1 MSEEVEVIVDE
12 APPEVVEE
20 APEAPEEAP
29 QDEVEIS
36 LGEEVL
42 NPVDEEEKAAPRW
55 IKDLR
60 KSDRE
65 KTKKIRELEAKLSQ
79 NQAAPAP
86 AKALELPKK
95 PTLDACDYDS
105 DKYQEQVE
113 QWFTLKQK
121 YDLEQVKAKEL
132 QEEGNRAFQKKI
144 ESYNERKASLKVSD
158 FEDAESVVL
167 QSFSDVQQN
176 IILQGAEDPALLAY
190 AIGKNKVKAEELA
203 KIKDHV
209 KFAFAVAKL
218 EKELK
223 VTTRKPSAPPEKTIS
238 GTGRVTAS
246 NDSHLE
252 KLRAK
257 AEKTGDYS
265 EITAYKRNLKNK

>member
-1 MSEEVEVIVDE
+1 MSDEVEVVVDE

-42 NPVDEEEKAAPRW
+42 NPVDEEEKAAPKW

-79 NQAAPAP
+79 TQSAPAP
-86 AKALELPKK
+86 VKALELPKK
-95 PTLDACDYDS
+95 PTLEACDYDS

-121 YDLEQVKAKEL
+121 YDAEQIKEREL
-132 QEEGNRAFQKKI
+132 QEENNRAFQTKI
-144 ESYNERKASLKVSD
+144 QSYNERKASLKVSD

-265 EITAYKRNLKNK
+265 EIHAYKRSLRNK